1 MLKNEKPKIVEN
13 LKKLIEEHSVIGVL
27 DMHNLPAKQ
36 LQKIRDSLRATTIII
51 MNKKSM
57 IKRAI
62 SESKKDIKK
71 LEETLVNE
79 PALILSNENPFR
91 LFRTIK
97 SNRSS
102 ASAKAGNI
110 AMNDIVI
117 KKGKTGI
124 PPGPAISSLQK
135 IGLKTSVQ
143 EGKISVIYDKVAVKA
158 GEIITSDMVN
168 AFNLLKMEPMEIGLN
183 LVAVWEN
190 GVVYPKD
197 VLDIDVNAYT
207 NKVNLAITCMI
218 NLSLNSGYL
227 VPLTAELAIQK
238 AFMEAKS
245 LALEANIIDKSIIG
259 ELLMKAVIEAKGL
272 KTLLPE
278 KEAVSESK

>member
-13 LKKLIEEHSVIGVL
+13 LKKLIEDHSVIGVL

-36 LQKIRDSLRATTIII
+36 LQKIRDSLRDTAIII
-51 MNKKSM
+51 MSKKSM

-71 LEETLVNE
+71 LEEKLINE

-97 SNRSS
+97 SNRSP
-102 ASAKAGNI
+102 APAKAGNT

-143 EGKISVIYDKVAVKA
+143 EGKISVMSDKVAVKA
-158 GEIITSDMVN
+158 GETITNDMVN

-183 LVAVWEN
+183 LVAVWES
-190 GVVYPKD
+190 GVIYPKD

-207 NKVNLAITCMI
+207 NKVILAITCMI

-259 ELLMKAVIEAKGL
+259 ELLMKAVREANEL
-272 KTLLPE
+272 KKLMPE
-278 KEAVSESK
+278 KEAVPESK

>member
-190 GVVYPKD
+190 GIVYPKD

-207 NKVNLAITCMI
+207 NKVSLAITCMI